1 MTALDK
7 YVRFSPLHVV
17 PWKTIPDSRPKCAKF
32 IPVFRPDGAKTIPF
46 GVAHTYVAYIRTSPA
61 LAGTNNVLQELI
73 VCIYTPVQ
81 AVIKRKIFYF
91 LPLQYIRL
99 ADSTRPELTLELMVR
114 QWKLKKP
121 DIVISI
127 QGGLKNFHLDPHHKE
142 IFNRGLIK
150 AAKTTNCGA
159 WIITGKTH
167 FNGVVA
173 CGQKHTE
180 IMFTFVRIVDEM
192 KLSGI

>member
-7 YVRFSPLHVV
+7 YVRFSPLHEV

-32 IPVFRPDGAKTIPF
+32 IPVFRPKQRKN
-46 GVAHTYVAYIRTSPA
+46 HTLWGGTYLCGLYKEYPPG
-61 LAGTNNVLQELI
+61 LARTNNVLQELI
-73 VCIYTPVQ
+73 ACIYTPVQ
-81 AVIKRKIFYF
+81 AVIKSKIFYF
-91 LPLQYIRL
+91 LLLQYIRL

-167 FNGVVA
+167 FNAVVA
-173 CGQKHTE
+173 CGQKTY
-180 IMFTFVRIVDEM
+180 
-192 KLSGI
+192 

>member
-1 MTALDK
+1 
-7 YVRFSPLHVV
+7 
-17 PWKTIPDSRPKCAKF
+17 
-32 IPVFRPDGAKTIPF
+32 
-46 GVAHTYVAYIRTSPA
+46 
-61 LAGTNNVLQELI
+61 
-73 VCIYTPVQ
+73 
-81 AVIKRKIFYF
+81 
-91 LPLQYIRL
+91 
-99 ADSTRPELTLELMVR
+99 MVR

-159 WIITGKTH
+159 WILTGKTH

-173 CGQKHTE
+173 CEQKYAE
-180 IMFTFVRIVDEM
+180 IIFTFVRIVDEM
-192 KLSGI
+192 KLMFESLHSGSRCLKSSLCMVAKINKGH

>member
-1 MTALDK
+1 MCKFYTSFQTKTAQK
-7 YVRFSPLHVV
+7 PYPL
-17 PWKTIPDSRPKCAKF
+17 
-32 IPVFRPDGAKTIPF
+32 G
-46 GVAHTYVAYIRTSPA
+46 GTYLSGLYKEYPPG
-61 LAGTNNVLQELI
+61 LARTNNVLQELI
-73 VCIYTPVQ
+73 ACIYTPDQ
-81 AVIKRKIFYF
+81 AVIKSKIFYF

-167 FNGVVA
+167 FNAVVA
-173 CGQKHTE
+173 CGQKTY
-180 IMFTFVRIVDEM
+180 
-192 KLSGI
+192 

>member
-1 MTALDK
+1 
-7 YVRFSPLHVV
+7 
-17 PWKTIPDSRPKCAKF
+17 
-32 IPVFRPDGAKTIPF
+32 
-46 GVAHTYVAYIRTSPA
+46 
-61 LAGTNNVLQELI
+61 
-73 VCIYTPVQ
+73 
-81 AVIKRKIFYF
+81 
-91 LPLQYIRL
+91 
-99 ADSTRPELTLELMVR
+99 MVR

-173 CGQKHTE
+173 CGQKYTE
-180 IMFTFVRIVDEM
+180 IMFTFVRIVDAVFESLYLGDRCLKSSLCM
-192 KLSGI
+192 VAKIDKGH

>member
-1 MTALDK
+1 MCKFYTSFQTKTAQK
-7 YVRFSPLHVV
+7 PYPL
-17 PWKTIPDSRPKCAKF
+17 
-32 IPVFRPDGAKTIPF
+32 G
-46 GVAHTYVAYIRTSPA
+46 GTYLCGLYTEYPPG
-61 LAGTNNVLQELI
+61 LARTNNVLQELI
-73 VCIYTPVQ
+73 ACIYTPDQ
-81 AVIKRKIFYF
+81 AVIKSKIFYF

-173 CGQKHTE
+173 CGQKYTE

>member
-17 PWKTIPDSRPKCAKF
+17 PWKTIPDSRPKWAKF

-46 GVAHTYVAYIRTSPA
+46 GVPPG

-73 VCIYTPVQ
+73 ECIYTPVQ
-81 AVIKRKIFYF
+81 AVIKSKIFYF
-91 LPLQYIRL
+91 LLLQYIRL

-173 CGQKHTE
+173 CGQKYTE

-192 KLSGI
+192 KLSCI

>member
-1 MTALDK
+1 
-7 YVRFSPLHVV
+7 
-17 PWKTIPDSRPKCAKF
+17 
-32 IPVFRPDGAKTIPF
+32 
-46 GVAHTYVAYIRTSPA
+46 
-61 LAGTNNVLQELI
+61 
-73 VCIYTPVQ
+73 
-81 AVIKRKIFYF
+81 
-91 LPLQYIRL
+91 
-99 ADSTRPELTLELMVR
+99 MVR

-159 WIITGKTH
+159 WILTGKTH

-173 CGQKHTE
+173 CEQKYAE
-180 IMFTFVRIVDEM
+180 IIFTFVRIVDEM
-192 KLSGI
+192 KLMFESLHSGSRCLKSRLCMVAKINKGH